1 MSYRQKFEWGLV
13 ARSVSN
19 ELKTALLEWK
29 LFGHRSVGGNPMEKC
44 ICSHDI
50 KEIFYLCNKVNGES
64 IKVGNCCVAVWED
77 DKFNITSG
85 FSKRMKAM
93 QRNKT
98 EKGKLPNNAWL
109 NWNQLSNVISEK
121 NADFVRLRLSANW
134 IQTDFNEAR
143 FQRIMEQAESTQTF
157 DCASCE
163 QSFRSIVKG
172 KKKQVYCNQCVDK
185 MIAESGI

>member
-1 MSYRQKFEWGLV
+1 MSYRQKFEHELV

-19 ELKTALLEWK
+19 ELKTALFEWK
-29 LFGHRSVGGNPMEKC
+29 LFGHRSVEGMEEC

-85 FSKRMKAM
+85 FLKRMKAM

-98 EKGKLPNNAWL
+98 EKGKLPNNAWIQF
-109 NWNQLSNVISEK
+109 NRTINVITEK
-121 NADFVRLRLSANW
+121 EADFVRWKISANW
-134 IQTDFNEAR
+134 ISTAINEAR
-143 FQRIMEQAESTQTF
+143 FQRIMDHAESTQIF
-157 DCASCE
+157 DCASC
-163 QSFRSIVKG
+163 QVSFRLIVKG